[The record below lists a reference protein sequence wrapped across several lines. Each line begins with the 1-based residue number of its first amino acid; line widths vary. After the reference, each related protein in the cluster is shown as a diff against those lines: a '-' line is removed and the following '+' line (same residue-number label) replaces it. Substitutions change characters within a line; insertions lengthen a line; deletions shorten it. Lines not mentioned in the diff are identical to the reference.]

1 MLLRLT
7 PNETLPLHE
16 QIAHALRE
24 GILNGSVT
32 DGERLPTAKALGDS
46 LGVSLHTVLRAY
58 QALRDAGLLELRRGR
73 GAIVT
78 ALPEPTRDSATAILD
93 DAVNRL
99 NSLGLPPETVLALF
113 RSRLERAQIS

>member
-1 MLLRLT
+1 M
-7 PNETLPLHE
+7 
-16 QIAHALRE
+16 
-24 GILNGSVT
+24 NGSVT

-58 QALRDAGLLELRRGR
+58 QGLRDAGLIELRRGR
-73 GAIVT
+73 GAVVT
-78 ALPEPTRDSATAILD
+78 ALPEPTRDSATRILD

-113 RSRLERAQIS
+113 RSRLERAQTSWP